1 MPVSPI
7 DHFSPLTFSL
17 HQHFALLP
25 TNLDGNR
32 PESISWFSVGNHKIN
47 ILYQISFQIKI
58 ALTPSYIF
66 NFHFCRPTTRT
77 TKTISSASDSSRS
90 SILTTDRSLR
100 EGGEVYTYVNF
111 QPEILNCELV
121 RLDFSMSTPTQNM

>member
-1 MPVSPI
+1 MCAGLTFCSSHPSTV
-7 DHFSPLTFSL
+7 TFSL
-17 HQHFALLP
+17 HQRFALYFLQLVP
-25 TNLDGNR
+25 N
-32 PESISWFSVGNHKIN
+32 P
-47 ILYQISFQIKI
+47 
-58 ALTPSYIF
+58 
-66 NFHFCRPTTRT
+66 HFRRPTTRT

-121 RLDFSMSTPTQNM
+121 RLYSVKTCPNFQSEILDKLVN